1 MHRRN
6 FVGCLIVNGLAFS
19 ARNICRADVIDRATG
34 LAPIKNIPPGFDIY
48 SLAREYLKAFPQ
60 FGDRTLLVRAVAD
73 SANTPELMNEAI
85 ANDFD
90 RGATLRIGG
99 WVCADME
106 LKLCVLHARKWI

>member
-1 MHRRN
+1 MHRRD
-6 FVGCLIVNGLAFS
+6 FIGCLIVNGLAFL
-19 ARNICRADVIDRATG
+19 ARSICRADVVDRAPG
-34 LAPIKNIPPGFDIY
+34 LTPIKNIPPGFDID

-60 FGDRTLLVRAVAD
+60 FGDRALLVRTVAD
-73 SANTPELMNEAI
+73 RASTLELINEAI

-90 RGATLRIGG
+90 GGATLRIGD